1 VDVSGRA
8 RAARPRWLSRDLSRA
23 AWRWAGWPSDWR
35 SEAHITDLH
44 DKSVPFQRGGGRLA
58 SGHLTGTAPASCF
71 PSASLTSMKRR
82 RHASQSPSAK
92 PTPRP
97 RRPRLGPSRRRVGAS
112 ARPPL
117 GRLKRGVGRKTRAS
131 TTAAGSPARHFCP
144 ILRTLNWFSARRRTD
159 LPELRLFVVSPNCQ
173 QSASWTAVR
182 GKASMIRRASH
193 STAVG
198 ER

>member
-1 VDVSGRA
+1 MFQVGLAPRVHDGCLGTCLGRHGDGLAGPQIGGLRHISPIFTTNQCVDACRRRFMLVREALGKQD
-8 RAARPRWLSRDLSRA
+8 AAA
-23 AWRWAGWPSDWR
+23 
-35 SEAHITDLH
+35 
-44 DKSVPFQRGGGRLA
+44 VPVKCPLA
-58 SGHLTGTAPASCF
+58 SLP
-71 PSASLTSMKRR
+71 P
-82 RHASQSPSAK
+82 